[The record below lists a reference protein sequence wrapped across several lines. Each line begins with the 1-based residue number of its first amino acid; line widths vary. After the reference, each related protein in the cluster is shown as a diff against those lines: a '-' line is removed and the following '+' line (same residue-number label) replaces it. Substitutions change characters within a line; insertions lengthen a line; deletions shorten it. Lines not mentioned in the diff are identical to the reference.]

1 MKRRN
6 RSQPIWSQFMKTVL
20 ISEAG
25 IAGPTLAFWLK
36 ATEFEPILIER
47 APALRSGGYVIDFW
61 GFGYTHGTDWGDRS
75 DRLSCD
81 GNACRE
87 RCWPA
92 LAAFCT
98 RIFTELTNGR
108 YVTLQPADLSRL
120 LFTKINGR
128 IEGIFSD
135 EIVLLEEQ
143 PDCVRVELKVRAGSI
158 S

>member
-1 MKRRN
+1 MPAK
-6 RSQPIWSQFMKTVL
+6 SVL
-20 ISEAG
+20 ISGAG
-25 IAGPTLAFWLK
+25 IAGPTLAFWLNAAGFK
-36 ATEFEPILIER
+36 TTIVER

-61 GFGYTHGTDWGDRS
+61 GVGYDIAERMGLIGEIDRIGYIVRGMRVVN
-75 DRLSCD
+75 DAGR
-81 GNACRE
+81 
-87 RCWPA
+87 P

-120 LFTKINGR
+120 LITKINGR

-143 PDCVRVELKVRAGSI
+143 PDCV
-158 S
+158 